1 MASFT
6 LSVPEEALEKLQAK
20 LAATD
25 FPDELERGD
34 MWMYGAP
41 LRDIKRLTEYWK
53 NGFDWRKAEARIN
66 LLPNFE
72 TIITPVGYD
81 PINIHYVHQ
90 PSPVETAI
98 PLLFCHGCGWLPFKA
113 IYYGTA

>member
-20 LAATD
+20 LAAAD
-25 FPDELERGD
+25 LPDELESGD
-34 MWMYGAP
+34 LWKYGSP

-53 NGFDWRKAEARIN
+53 NGFDWRKAEAAIN
-66 LLPNFE
+66 QLPNFE
-72 TIITPVGYD
+72 TTITPIGFD

-90 PSPVETAI
+90 PSPVKNAI
-98 PLLFCHGCGWLPFKA
+98 PLLFCHGCM
-113 IYYGTA
+113 